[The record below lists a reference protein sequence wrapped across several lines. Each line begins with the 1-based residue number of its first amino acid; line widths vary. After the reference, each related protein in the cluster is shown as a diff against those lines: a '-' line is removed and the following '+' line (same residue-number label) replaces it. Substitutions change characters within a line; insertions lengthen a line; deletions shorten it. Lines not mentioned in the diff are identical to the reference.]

1 MSAVAARGTV
11 AVGVD
16 GTPEAVDA
24 ARWAVDAAQ
33 LRQLDLLLVCG
44 YQIPMMHP
52 ELMADSIAT
61 TRTAADQILS
71 DVRSQLTIPP
81 AMKVATMVELA
92 SPVMLLRRVSEK
104 AALVVIGGHHFN
116 LIDRLLSGPV
126 ASPVA
131 AHADCPVV
139 VVPGAWSRTAVNI
152 RPIVVAL
159 DGQTAATAA
168 LDFAFAE
175 AELRRCGV
183 TALHAFAL
191 RDASSDESKRV
202 SIAEVL
208 AGHEQAHPD
217 IAVRA
222 LFLPGEPEDAIIDQ
236 SVSAAMVVVGRPH
249 RRRVGSWTRSVA
261 KAVLDHTLS
270 PLVVVP
276 QVSADHHAP
285 SSAIRG
291 EGQPGRWE

>member
-1 MSAVAARGTV
+1 
-11 AVGVD
+11 
-16 GTPEAVDA
+16 
-24 ARWAVDAAQ
+24 
-33 LRQLDLLLVCG
+33 LLLVCG

-61 TRTAADQILS
+61 TRAAADQMLS
-71 DVRSQLTIPP
+71 GVRSQLTIPP
-81 AMKVATMVELA
+81 EMQVGTMVELA

-116 LIDRLLSGPV
+116 LIDRLLTGPV

-159 DGQTAATAA
+159 DGQTAARSA
-168 LDFAFAE
+168 LDFAFDE

-191 RDASSDESKRV
+191 RDVSSDQGRRV

-249 RRRVGSWTRSVA
+249 RRRVGSWTGSVA
-261 KAVLDHTLS
+261 KAVLEHTLC

-276 QVSADHHAP
+276 QMSADQIAP
-285 SSAIRG
+285 STAPRG
-291 EGQPGRWE
+291 EQQPGRRE